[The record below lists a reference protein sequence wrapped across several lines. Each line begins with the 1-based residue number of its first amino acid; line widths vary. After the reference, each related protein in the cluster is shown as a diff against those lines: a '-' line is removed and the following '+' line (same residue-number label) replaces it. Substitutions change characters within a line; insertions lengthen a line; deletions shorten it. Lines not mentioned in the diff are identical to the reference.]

1 MQLLMELCAHHLCC
15 VLVNESHKTNLRMAF
30 DAVRLISCR
39 LSGWIRCLQHYYL
52 FIFIFIWHD
61 MPHNRQILRY
71 TIFVESFESWRKS
84 RHVWIRCDGVASI
97 RLRFSSIIMRAN
109 YCFKSSLLLFKSQ
122 QTTIARLG
130 GHNELLIWNVAVCAL
145 NESIYVIS

>member
-1 MQLLMELCAHHLCC
+1 MTFDVSTMQLLMELCAPFAV

-61 MPHNRQILRY
+61 MPQSTNITIHNFCWVIWIMKKKPSCR
-71 TIFVESFESWRKS
+71 V
-84 RHVWIRCDGVASI
+84 VGIRCDGVASI

-130 GHNELLIWNVAVCAL
+130 VIMNCWYEMLLCAH
-145 NESIYVIS
+145 